1 MSAFHFSYVD
11 VVVVLIVLVSAA
23 YAVWRGFV
31 SETLSIFAWAAAAFA
46 ALYGAPLIA
55 PFAHGLISP
64 AWVATAASYVLI
76 FLVVLIPLSFISFRF
91 AQDVHNSPVG
101 ALDRSLGAVF
111 GVVRGLVVVGIAY
124 IVFSAFVPVPA
135 QPAWITEAGTLPV
148 IQSTA
153 EVILSLVPDQGV
165 KIGGNEVVRPA
176 HRDAAKSTKTKKKT
190 YGAADRRALD
200 KLIEATG
207 SGDKP

>member
-11 VVVVLIVLVSAA
+11 VVVVLIVLVSTA
-23 YAVWRGFV
+23 YAIWRGFV

-46 ALYGAPLIA
+46 ALYFGPLIA
-55 PFAHGLISP
+55 PFARGLISP
-64 AWVATAASYVLI
+64 RWLGTVASYVI
-76 FLVVLIPLSFISFRF
+76 VFLVVLIPLSFISFRF

-101 ALDRSLGAVF
+101 ALDRSLGGIF
-111 GVVRGLVVVGIAY
+111 GVVRGLAVVGIAY

-148 IQSTA
+148 IQSSA

-165 KIGGNEVVRPA
+165 KIGRNEIVPPA
-176 HRDAAKSTKTKKKT
+176 HKEAAKSVKAHKKT

-207 SGDKP
+207 NGDKP